1 MDEGRPPMFNLPEDL
16 QNKVDEYFTHVKEQ
30 SEPITITG
38 LCIYLGFESRQSF
51 YDYEK
56 KPEFTY
62 IIKKARLRVENGYE
76 IKLSGNNVA
85 GAIFVLKNMGWQ
97 DKTQQELSGGLDI
110 GKKPSWFDDV
120 EQKTA

>member
-1 MDEGRPPMFNLPEDL
+1 MEEGRPPVFNIPEDL
-16 QNKVDEYFTHVKEQ
+16 QRKVDEYFIFVKAQ
-30 SEPITITG
+30 DEPITITG

-56 KPEFTY
+56 REQFSY

-97 DKTQQELSGGLDI
+97 DKTQQELSGGLTVN
-110 GKKPSWFDDV
+110 KPSWFDDM